1 MQSESSGRKHTPAV
15 KMAQFELRIPPASTG
30 KTLVLC
36 GIGIAGAFIAS
47 SRLLFASVFPYG
59 FLRPILDSMLV
70 SFLVLLMA
78 TVAAVVGT
86 IALVRRPAPKSSAI
100 NFNDAAFF
108 VVGLLASSAGIWLCA
123 TIGLELLLL
132 A

>member
-1 MQSESSGRKHTPAV
+1 
-15 KMAQFELRIPPASTG
+15 MALFALRVPPASTG

-36 GIGIAGAFIAS
+36 GIGIAGAFMAS

-70 SFLVLLMA
+70 SFLVLLVA

-86 IALVRRPAPKSSAI
+86 IALVRRPAPKSGGI
-100 NFNDAAFF
+100 NLNDAAFF
-108 VVGLLASSAGIWLCA
+108 VVGLITSSAGIWLCA

-132 A
+132 S